1 MDPTQIIEAL
11 SGLDPDELQ
20 AIAAALRDLLAARDS
35 PTVVT
40 SVPDVVAERMVR
52 GVTYRLE
59 HVRCGKL
66 INVNYICG
74 WRQLEVLVAAGL
86 DASAG
91 RPVVCVCCVCASLAR

>member
-35 PTVVT
+35 PTVVI

-59 HVRCGKL
+59 HVRCGKPQCRCAGGACHGPYWYAYWFT
-66 INVNYICG
+66 NGKTRKRYIG
-74 WRQLEVLVAAGL
+74 KHFRTVE
-86 DASAG
+86 
-91 RPVVCVCCVCASLAR
+91 RE